1 MNGNDKVSMAKNT
14 SQSIEGGANGDLSS
28 HSPLSTDAVGNV
40 MNECSNSD
48 IPREVGFFLP
58 EDDDNNDDDDMTTRT
73 ATTGGDAF
81 MSLSSPTNRESDPN
95 PILSN
100 ITTSH
105 GNLHPATTLMMKR
118 VSSCYFSIGSSEGE
132 DDDLEGVHI
141 EESLAANSKTKMDTA
156 TQQQEEEGLTDV
168 ALVDVLYHDIMMHIF
183 SYLDFN
189 SLRYFSET
197 ALRPNFECFYF
208 LQLQLQQCTIHVK
221 KEGGGRKE
229 QQQNENQHPLSRLP
243 PAMAQS
249 IIQTY
254 LDSNSTLGKHNHMP
268 LSHSLQYA
276 ARWLSQHH
284 HLHELEGVGTAAFVM
299 MIGAAA
305 AAATYHVSPETA
317 AVAASTTTGAAKFGL
332 AAAGCSA
339 VKAVVNHNHHHH
351 HETDTSTQPYN
362 QNNHNDGRDG
372 GGITARLYNAF
383 SSVYDASSKDAQQK
397 QPHQYTQRHE
407 QRSNSDDT
415 IKEEKKDNEFLT
427 DDDNFVNYAMNH
439 PVTPNPYDHPEPS
452 LILPQTHSQQ
462 SKGITNKSPMPQDQP
477 KTHNI
482 RKKPSGCVGAYLRA
496 TQTATKQLIQT
507 IKAQRIARF
516 RLLSPVEQTQLST
529 TFLDACTSDDSL
541 SIVKEL
547 VQKIDADSFYIGSD
561 GTVTCALHSAAF
573 NGATKVVEYL
583 CAGISGHD
591 SNEDGGLCNVNIR
604 DDNGWT
610 AMHFAAGAGAVEI
623 VQVLAQH
630 GAKLSIEAD
639 NGYTPY
645 HWAQRLGNQDV
656 VVALENLGAGNRF
669 IMVNNT
675 NNNTND
681 LSFGSFVATRILSFL
696 SERRTATTAT
706 ATETNTNN
714 ALQQEQEI

>member
-1 MNGNDKVSMAKNT
+1 M
-14 SQSIEGGANGDLSS
+14 
-28 HSPLSTDAVGNV
+28 
-40 MNECSNSD
+40 
-48 IPREVGFFLP
+48 
-58 EDDDNNDDDDMTTRT
+58 
-73 ATTGGDAF
+73 
-81 MSLSSPTNRESDPN
+81 
-95 PILSN
+95 
-100 ITTSH
+100 
-105 GNLHPATTLMMKR
+105 
-118 VSSCYFSIGSSEGE
+118 
-132 DDDLEGVHI
+132 
-141 EESLAANSKTKMDTA
+141 
-156 TQQQEEEGLTDV
+156 
-168 ALVDVLYHDIMMHIF
+168 
-183 SYLDFN
+183 
-189 SLRYFSET
+189 
-197 ALRPNFECFYF
+197 
-208 LQLQLQQCTIHVK
+208 QLQQCTIFVK
-221 KEGGGRKE
+221 KEGSGRKE
-229 QQQNENQHPLSRLP
+229 QQQQNEKQHPLSRLP

-254 LDSNSTLGKHNHMP
+254 LDSNSTLGKHNYMP

-284 HLHELEGVGTAAFVM
+284 HLHELESVGTAAFVM

-339 VKAVVNHNHHHH
+339 VKAVVNHNHHQDDT
-351 HETDTSTQPYN
+351 TDTSTQLYN
-362 QNNHNDGRDG
+362 QNNNNHHHRDE

-383 SSVYDASSKDAQQK
+383 SSVYDASSKDTQPK
-397 QPHQYTQRHE
+397 QTHQHAEHRE
-407 QRSNSDDT
+407 QIMNSDDT
-415 IKEEKKDNEFLT
+415 IKEEKKDNEFIT

-452 LILPQTHSQQ
+452 LILPQKHSQQ
-462 SKGITNKSPMPQDQP
+462 SKGMTNKSSILKDQS

-482 RKKPSGCVGAYLRA
+482 RKKPSGCVGAYLHA

-516 RLLSPVEQTQLST
+516 QLLSPVEQTQLST

-541 SIVKEL
+541 ATVKEL
-547 VQKIDADSFYIGSD
+547 AQKIDVDSFNIGSD

-630 GAKLSIEAD
+630 GAKLSIEAG

-669 IMVNNT
+669 FVMNDA

-681 LSFGSFVATRILSFL
+681 LSFGSFVASRILSFL
-696 SERRTATTAT
+696 SETRTATSAT
-706 ATETNTNN
+706 TDAVDTNTNN
-714 ALQQEQEI
+714 AAQQEQEI